1 MLVRFEW
8 QAVDCF
14 QCGDKVMTPK
24 LDLAFVRSQFPAF
37 KEPSLA
43 GQAFFDNAGGS
54 YACQSVIDHLDQY
67 YRETKLQPY
76 HLHPAAQKAGA
87 QMDLAH
93 ERLASYLNVKA
104 SEVHLGPSTS
114 QNTYVLAQAFGKI
127 LKAGDEVIVTNQDHE
142 ANIGVWRALESRGIV
157 IKEWQVDTQTGSLD
171 INDLETLFTEQTKLL
186 AFTHCS
192 NIVAEINPV
201 AEICALAK
209 AAGVAT
215 LVDGVS
221 FAGHGLPDVNALDAD
236 IYLLSLY
243 KAYGTHLG
251 VMVIRDAMADKLGN
265 QAHYFNK
272 AYRQK
277 WFVPAGPDHAQVA
290 ASRGVLDYF
299 DALHDHHFDTT
310 GSVIEKVQR
319 VRGLLHDAEQGLLV
333 KLLRF
338 VDQHPKLILLGTAD
352 PSKRAATVAII
363 PKGQTPQELAQKL
376 VDQGIICG
384 AGHFYAVRLLEAMGV
399 DAATGVVRLSFVHYT
414 NAEEIDQL
422 IEALDKALS

>member
-1 MLVRFEW
+1 M
-8 QAVDCF
+8 A
-14 QCGDKVMTPK
+14 MS

-54 YACQSVIDHLDQY
+54 YACQAVIDHLNQY

-93 ERLASYLNVKA
+93 ERLASYLNVNT

-127 LKAGDEVIVTNQDHE
+127 LKAGDEIIVTNQDHE
-142 ANIGVWRALESRGIV
+142 ANIGVWRSLQGRGVV
-157 IKEWQVDTQTGSLD
+157 IKEWRVDPQTGSLD
-171 INDLETLFTEQTKLL
+171 IKDLVALFSEQTKLL

-201 AEICALAK
+201 ADICKLAK
-209 AAGVAT
+209 AANVAT
-215 LVDGVS
+215 VVDGVS
-221 FAGHGLPDVNALDAD
+221 FAGHGLPDVDALGAD
-236 IYLLSLY
+236 IYLFSLY
-243 KAYGTHLG
+243 KAYGPHLG

-272 AYRQK
+272 AYRHK

-299 DALHDHHFDTT
+299 DALHDHHFEATD
-310 GSVIEKVQR
+310 SAAEKAKR
-319 VRGLLHDAEQGLLV
+319 VRSLMHDAEQVLLS

-338 VDQHPKLILLGTAD
+338 VDQHPKLILLGPAD
-352 PSKRAATVAII
+352 PTKRAATVSII

-399 DAATGVVRLSFVHYT
+399 DTSTGVVRLSFVHYT
-414 NAEEIDQL
+414 NEAEMNQL
-422 IEALDKALS
+422 IAALEKALA

>member
-1 MLVRFEW
+1 MASL
-8 QAVDCF
+8 
-14 QCGDKVMTPK
+14 

-37 KEPSLA
+37 REPSLS

-54 YACQSVIDHLDQY
+54 YACKAVIDHLDQY

-93 ERLASYLNVKA
+93 ERLASYLNVDVKD
-104 SEVHLGPSTS
+104 VHFGPSTS

-127 LKAGDEVIVTNQDHE
+127 LKEGDEIIVTNQDHE
-142 ANIGVWRALESRGIV
+142 ANIGVWRALVARGVV
-157 IKEWQVDTQTGSLD
+157 IKEWRVDSKTGSLD
-171 INDLETLFTEQTKLL
+171 LRDLESLFTKQTKLL

-192 NIVAEINPV
+192 NVVAEINPV
-201 AEICALAK
+201 ADICALAR
-209 AAGVAT
+209 AANVAT
-215 LVDGVS
+215 VVDGVS
-221 FAGHGLPDVNALDAD
+221 FAGHGLPDVAALGAD
-236 IYLLSLY
+236 IYLFSLY

-251 VMVIRDAMADKLGN
+251 VMVIRSEMADVLGN
-265 QAHYFNK
+265 QAHYFNQ
-272 AYRQK
+272 AYRHK

-299 DALHDHHFDTT
+299 DAVYDYHFDEAAT
-310 GSVIEKVQR
+310 VVEKAQC
-319 VRGLLHDAEQGLLV
+319 VRDLFHDTEQALLG
-333 KLLRF
+333 KLLNY
-338 VDQHPKLILLGTAD
+338 VVQHPKLTLLGPVD
-352 PSKRAATVAII
+352 PAQRAATVSII

-399 DAATGVVRLSFVHYT
+399 DSNTGVVRLSFVHYT
-414 NAEEIDQL
+414 QPEEIDQL
-422 IEALDKALS
+422 IQALEVALK

>member
-1 MLVRFEW
+1 M
-8 QAVDCF
+8 A
-14 QCGDKVMTPK
+14 PS

-54 YACQSVIDHLDQY
+54 YACQAVIDHLGQY

-87 QMDLAH
+87 QMDLAY
-93 ERLASYLNVKA
+93 ERLASYLNVDT

-127 LKAGDEVIVTNQDHE
+127 LKAGDEVVVTNQDHE
-142 ANIGVWRALESRGIV
+142 ANIGVWRALESRGVV
-157 IKEWQVDTQTGSLD
+157 IKEWQVDAKTGSLD
-171 INDLETLFTEQTKLL
+171 TDALESLLSERTKLL

-192 NIVAEINPV
+192 NIVAEVNPV
-201 AEICALAK
+201 AEICARAK
-209 AAGVAT
+209 AANVT
-215 LVDGVS
+215 TVVDGVS
-221 FAGHGLPDVNALDAD
+221 FAGHGLPDVDALGAD
-236 IYLLSLY
+236 IYLFSLY

-251 VMVIRDAMADKLGN
+251 AMVIRDAVADKLGN
-265 QAHYFNK
+265 QAHYFNN

-299 DALHDHHFDTT
+299 DALHDHHFDETN
-310 GSVIEKVQR
+310 SVSEKAQR
-319 VRGLLHDAEQGLLV
+319 VRALMHEAEQSLLAT
-333 KLLRF
+333 LLRY
-338 VDQHPKLILLGTAD
+338 VDHHPKLRLLGTAD
-352 PSKRAATVAII
+352 PAKKAATVSVI
-363 PKGQTPQELAQKL
+363 PIGQTPQQFAQKL

-384 AGHFYAVRLLEAMGV
+384 AGHFYAVRLLDAMGV
-399 DAATGVVRLSFVHYT
+399 DPDTGVVRLSFVHYT
-414 NAEEIDQL
+414 SEEEMNQL
-422 IEALDKALS
+422 IEALDKALA

>member
-1 MLVRFEW
+1 
-8 QAVDCF
+8 
-14 QCGDKVMTPK
+14 MTPK
-24 LDLAFVRSQFPAF
+24 LDLAFARSQFPAF

-54 YACQSVIDHLDQY
+54 YACQAVIDHLDQY

-114 QNTYVLAQAFGKI
+114 QNTYVLAQAFGKL
-127 LKAGDEVIVTNQDHE
+127 LKVGDEIIVTNQDHE

-157 IKEWQVDTQTGSLD
+157 IKEWRVDAQTGSLD
-171 INDLETLFTEQTKLL
+171 IKDLETLFTERTKLL

-192 NIVAEINPV
+192 NVVAEVNPV
-201 AEICALAK
+201 AEICARAK

-215 LVDGVS
+215 VVDGVS
-221 FAGHGLPDVNALDAD
+221 FAGHGLPDVDSLGAD
-236 IYLLSLY
+236 IYLFSLY

-251 VMVIRDAMADKLGN
+251 VMIIRDAMADELGN

-299 DALHDHHFDTT
+299 DVLHDHHFDATDSIT
-310 GSVIEKVQR
+310 EKAQR
-319 VRGLLHDAEQGLLV
+319 VRDLLHDAEQVLLAR
-333 KLLRF
+333 LLNF
-338 VDQHPKLILLGTAD
+338 VDQHPKLTLLGTAD
-352 PSKRAATVAII
+352 PAKKAATVSII

-399 DAATGVVRLSFVHYT
+399 DANTGVVRLSFVHYT
-414 NAEEIDQL
+414 NDEEMDQL
-422 IEALDKALS
+422 IEALDRALF